1 MNNSIK
7 PSQLLASIKLPAQE
21 TSRLSF
27 CGSGKASVVR
37 EWVDNLQ
44 ATKVMKT
51 SGILYNAVPEI
62 SRLKTDYNNRFEIL
76 ECLRPSIQYSI
87 LGLQKTFLNQPLI
100 MPPEAQKSVIVAQ
113 SLQKNMI
120 DGYLA
125 CVMQIAEK
133 GKASKVTFDLLS
145 KAIHRA
151 ISGIGLLFFRN
162 YQIYAQTPASLWS
175 TVNILYQVAS
185 YYNLT
190 DVQIVDPSLRH
201 ARSLSITNVYTR
213 ILMMASA
220 KTNQI
225 SQSDIESAFTV
236 FEQWSHAVTIKN
248 DLSDDLENFFA
259 VNLLSSQGPIYKSKI
274 ADREQGHFIE
284 LEFKPLLSL
293 LSKQSV
299 NSEDIVSSGSS
310 IKVPKDFP
318 ESLLRHLLDTWSNVA
333 QRKFDRRVT
342 ESVAEVSVGLSDCH
356 YFICNG
362 QDFDY
367 FLQSSGSEAQQKVS
381 RFSQG
386 ITPASHI
393 NDYQNSCIP
402 VHRVK
407 IQNVSAAGYCLLWHE
422 DISSKVSA
430 GEIIGIKEVGK
441 RTWGVGVIRWVRQLK
456 NASQLGIQLLSNN
469 AKPYAIAQTYD
480 MGGYSEYMRALFLP
494 PSKFGQGNP
503 TLLTASAPF
512 QEFDKV
518 KIIDGEKEST
528 AKLDRVVFFTKSAQ
542 QFRFRRLDSGVSQTT
557 SNTGEVNGERYGERN
572 NESSDIKNANDADNF
587 DSSWD

>member
-1 MNNSIK
+1 MSKSLK
-7 PSQLLASIKLPAQE
+7 PSQLLASINLPPQE
-21 TSRLSF
+21 SSRLSF

-62 SRLKTDYNNRFEIL
+62 ARLKTDYHNRFEIL

-87 LGLQKTFLNQPLI
+87 LGLQKNFLNQPLI
-100 MPPEAQKSVIVAQ
+100 MPADAQKAVIVAQ

-133 GKASKVTFDLLS
+133 GKANKPTFDLLS
-145 KAIHRA
+145 KALHRA

-175 TVNILYQVAS
+175 TLNILYQVAD
-185 YYNLT
+185 YYGLC
-190 DVQIVDPSLRH
+190 DIQIVDPTLRH
-201 ARSLSITNVYTR
+201 ARSLSITNAYTR
-213 ILMMASA
+213 ILMLASA
-220 KTNQI
+220 KTNQV
-225 SQSDIESAFTV
+225 SQSDIESAFSV
-236 FEQWSHAVTIKN
+236 FENWCPTVTIKSE
-248 DLSDDLENFFA
+248 LSDDPENFFA

-274 ADREQGHFIE
+274 DDHDNGRFIE
-284 LEFKPLLSL
+284 LEFKPLLSV

-299 NSEDIVSSGSS
+299 NAEDIVSTGNS

-318 ESLLRHLLDTWSNVA
+318 ESLLRHLLETWSNVA
-333 QRKFDRRVT
+333 QRKFDRRST
-342 ESVAEVSVGLSDCH
+342 ESIAEVCVGLSDCH
-356 YFICNG
+356 YFVCNG

-367 FLQSSGSEAQQKVS
+367 FLRSSGSQEQQKIS

-386 ITPASHI
+386 ITPASHL

-407 IQNVSAAGYCLLWHE
+407 IQNVSAGGYCLLWHE

-430 GEIIGIKEVGK
+430 GEIIGIKEMGK

-456 NASQLGIQLLSNN
+456 KASQLGIQLLANN
-469 AKPYAIAQTYD
+469 AKPYGIAQTYD

-494 PSKFGQGNP
+494 PTKFGQGNP
-503 TLLTASAPF
+503 TLLTASAPL
-512 QEFDKV
+512 QEYDKV
-518 KIIDGEKEST
+518 KIVDGEKEST

-542 QFRFRRLDSGVSQTT
+542 QFRFRRLDSGSAQTT
-557 SNTGEVNGERYGERN
+557 SPVDDSKEVNKTQEP
-572 NESSDIKNANDADNF
+572 DNF